1 MRAFILCCM
10 TMMLA
15 AIPCFADIM
24 SFGIGSGAPGQSV
37 SFSLSIDPDE
47 SVTDFDCSFEYDANL
62 LTLDDVEL
70 SDGAEDNGIYRI
82 WCDESPTGK
91 VHIYTE
97 SWGDEWW
104 LDDISRL
111 AILTFIISSSAPS
124 TTAHVKF
131 VGAPYYETD
140 YSGYWDTA
148 APQNGSITIVGGGPT
163 PTPTPPSGRPPELSL
178 RMESTMVLTYGETPV
193 VRYRVKAN
201 GWKGYKAD
209 AYIAV
214 VPPGGKLLYRNS
226 HGGLTSKQTPVAS
239 KMTINNASGNIG
251 FIPLPSSAT
260 PGLYTIYGVLATVG
274 KNPLKA
280 KYQIS
285 NVEDTQFQ
293 LAAGTPTPTQP

>member
-1 MRAFILCCM
+1 MKSIILCCVI
-10 TMMLA
+10 TMLA
-15 AIPCFADIM
+15 AFPCRADIM
-24 SFGIGSGAPGQSV
+24 SFGIGNGAPGQKV

-82 WCDESPTGK
+82 WCDESPEGR

-97 SWGDEWW
+97 SWGGEWW

-111 AILTFIISSSAPS
+111 AVLTFIISSSAPS
-124 TTAHVKF
+124 ATTYIKF
-131 VGAPYYETD
+131 IGLPYYETD

-148 APQNGSITIVGGGPT
+148 TPQNGSITIVAPGPT
-163 PTPTPPSGRPPELSL
+163 PTPTPPSGKPPELSL
-178 RMESTMVLTYGETPV
+178 RMESTVVLSYGETPV

-201 GWKGYKAD
+201 GWKGYRAD
-209 AYIAV
+209 AYLAV
-214 VPPGGKLLYRNS
+214 MLPNGKLLYRNS
-226 HGGLTSKQTPVAS
+226 HGGLTSKQTPVIS
-239 KMTINNASGNIG
+239 KMTISNASGNIG
-251 FIPLPSSAT
+251 FIPLPISAT

-293 LAAGTPTPTQP
+293 LVSGTPTPQ